1 MDFKKFFRRSRKV
14 EHALVQVV
22 TSDNV
27 EHYKWC
33 KMDDLSITPL
43 NAVMAWKDDE
53 LLFGKFAQI
62 DRCASDDPEHRYE
75 MNQRELAVVQGE
87 GELYCAHGFNFQ
99 PLYLWSTVPLNV
111 LCKEFRHVFRSD
123 HAELSDVV
131 TIRMVN
137 VGDTF
142 CYRGLF
148 YQLTRR
154 EQDNAL
160 EIKPLRLT

>member
-1 MDFKKFFRRSRKV
+1 MDFKKFFKKAKKV
-14 EHALVQVV
+14 EHGLVQVV

-27 EHYKWC
+27 EHYRWC
-33 KMDDLSITPL
+33 KMDDLSIAPL
-43 NAVMAWKDDE
+43 NGVMACFNDD
-53 LLFGKFAQI
+53 LPFGKFMQI
-62 DRCASDDPEHRYE
+62 DRCDADDPEHRYE
-75 MNQRELAVVQGE
+75 MRQRDLAVVQGE

-99 PLYLWSTVPLNV
+99 PHYLWSTTPLDV

-142 CYRGLF
+142 CYRGSF

-154 EQDNAL
+154 EKDNVL
-160 EIKPLRLT
+160 EVKPLRLT